1 MSWQLRGK
9 AASSKGAF
17 VMKKVYGVV
26 MGLVVGLGIGSRE
39 AAARQCT
46 PPDSPTAPSF
56 QEGVVDDGG
65 PFSTLTPGIAVHSLF
80 ALGVKAADFDQ
91 DGDLDVVVGGIDNT
105 EPVKIYYLKTSPSGL
120 IYVERTEILQI
131 GTIFT
136 AVPFPDCDDSYGV
149 DVGDANRDGRIDIF
163 VGRRNQ
169 LGSIV
174 PFSPG
179 FATGQRDSVWL
190 NDGQRWDPVTGA
202 ELETDMF
209 DEIPPRQLSPL
220 PALESMTSQDVSQ
233 TFAIDVRNLDGLG
246 IAGAPIQGIATL
258 DVVTVGAYGI
268 RVYLGDGAGNFVHYA
283 TMTDP
288 GTSGVY
294 RNVEFGDVDGDRD
307 IDMVVTR
314 DGLTSSSS
322 TTIAPDRVWFNQTV
336 NPALGVTSL
345 FSLKDKNG
353 VTPPALVHPPILQY
367 QWRGKASTPFA
378 GMCGMCLSA
387 PKRSIDCALG
397 DIDGDD
403 DLDLVVAATSARNP
417 VYLNDGNGHFG
428 AANQGQ
434 AGAGNGGYAHLFAT
448 ATSDW
453 PNDGGGFESSEFL
466 FDVCVADIVAATAGF
481 GTPTWGDIEFHLDG
495 KIIDTTSSVRI
506 VDADRDGFADV
517 AFCNRNEIEEVAK
530 AFPWLV
536 NPMHPQPY
544 QYLSTNTHAP
554 PCYDH
559 LYYGLA
565 PTNAPAVSFSFSTC
579 AELIGKANDGTSYF
593 EFVSL
598 GGNLA
603 PDWIEANFNNFV
615 YEEPVGMSV
624 GGSGTAW
631 NSWFWL
637 GQPYGG
643 TCGGTP

>member
-1 MSWQLRGK
+1 
-9 AASSKGAF
+9 
-17 VMKKVYGVV
+17 MKKVYGVV

-56 QEGVVDDGG
+56 QEWVVDDGG
-65 PFSTLTPGIAVHSLF
+65 PFSTLTTGIAVHSLF

-105 EPVKIYYLKTSPSGL
+105 EPVKIYYLQTSPSGL
-120 IYVERTEILQI
+120 VSVSHVETLDLQNS
-131 GTIFT
+131 TP
-136 AVPFPDCDDSYGV
+136 AAPFPNVDDSYGI
-149 DVGDANRDGRIDIF
+149 DVGDANRDGKIDIF

-169 LGSIV
+169 MGSLV

-179 FATGQRDSVWL
+179 FNTNERDTVWI
-190 NDGQRWDPVTGA
+190 NDGQRWDPVTGDP
-202 ELETDMF
+202 LETYMF
-209 DEIPPRQLSPL
+209 DELLISGPRKLNPTN
-220 PALESMTSQDVSQ
+220 ESITNSSSE

-268 RVYLGDGAGNFVHYA
+268 RIYLGDGAGNFTHYA

-288 GTSGVY
+288 GPAGVY

-336 NPALGVTSL
+336 NPAPGVTSL
-345 FSLKDKNG
+345 FSLMDKNG
-353 VTPPALVHPPILQY
+353 IVPPILVHPPILQY
-367 QWRGKASTPFA
+367 QWRGKAGTPFA
-378 GMCGMCLSA
+378 GICGMCLSA

-453 PNDGGGFESSEFL
+453 PNDVGGFESSEFL
-466 FDVCVADIVAATAGF
+466 FDVCLADIVAATAGF

-506 VDADRDGFADV
+506 VDADRDGLADV

-530 AFPWLV
+530 AFPWLI
-536 NPMHPQPY
+536 NPSHPQPY
-544 QYLSTNTHAP
+544 EYLSTNTHAP

-559 LYYGLA
+559 LYYGVA
-565 PTNAPAVSFSFSTC
+565 PTGAPLVSFSFSTC

-615 YEEPVGMSV
+615 YEEPVGASV
-624 GGSGTAW
+624 GGAGTAW
-631 NSWFWL
+631 NGWFWL
-637 GQPYGG
+637 GQAPIGPM
-643 TCGGTP
+643 CGTP